1 MLVATHWG
9 GGLGLG
15 QHVDGLNHAVADQ
28 DPAGHDNGK
37 KHEGGAHQSADHSH
51 GSAGPAHPLVGG
63 PRAAAQGV
71 GESAEERAVQTTEGL
86 DGGNAVHHLNGGG
99 GRLLLRLI
107 ELLGQLLHGA
117 GGQCSGDREGDEQ
130 PRQEDQGEVKIQERV
145 SRWMRPNRGAPIA
158 GRRPRAAPA
167 ISQQKARM
175 IEGRTGPRSAT
186 VYEGR
191 ASLALP

>member
-1 MLVATHWG
+1 M
-9 GGLGLG
+9 
-15 QHVDGLNHAVADQ
+15 QR
-28 DPAGHDNGK
+28 
-37 KHEGGAHQSADHSH
+37 
-51 GSAGPAHPLVGG
+51 
-63 PRAAAQGV
+63 PRASENQLKSAPSRPKALTAAMP
-71 GESAEERAVQTTEGL
+71 STISTAAEAGCI
-86 DGGNAVHHLNGGG
+86 
-99 GRLLLRLI
+99 LRLI

-130 PRQEDQGEVKIQERV
+130 PHQEDQGEVKIQERV

-158 GRRPRAAPA
+158 CRRSRAAPA
-167 ISQQKARM
+167 TPQQKARM